1 MDHKAITLDV
11 KADGEGRIE
20 GYGSVFNVTDLGGDV
35 VEAGAFRE
43 SLAKR
48 MPKMLWQHDMGEP
61 IGVWDDAVED
71 AKGLL
76 LKGRLATT
84 TTRGRDAYELAKMGA
99 LTGLSIGYRVTDYEM
114 DGNNRRIKACD
125 LYETSMVTMPINEL
139 ARLTSVKGEPS
150 IGDVERALRGIGF
163 SRTEAKA
170 MASGAWKRRDDVLRE
185 AGVTVPEDDQR
196 EVDELKALLTETLS
210 KMERQ
215 SV

>member
-1 MDHKAITLDV
+1 MEHKAITLDV

-20 GYGSVFNVTDLGGDV
+20 GYGSVFGVTDLGGDV

-43 SLAKR
+43 SLTKR

-61 IGVWDDAVED
+61 IGVWDEAVED
-71 AKGLL
+71 DKGLRM
-76 LKGRLATT
+76 KGRLATN

-99 LTGLSIGYRVTDYEM
+99 LTGLSIGYRVADYEM

-125 LYETSMVTMPINEL
+125 LYETSMVTMPMNEL
-139 ARLTSVKGEPS
+139 AQLTSVKGEPS
-150 IGDVERALRGIGF
+150 IGDVERALRTIGF

-170 MASGAWKRRDDVLRE
+170 MASGAWKRREDVLRE

-196 EVDELKALLTETLS
+196 EVDALKALLTETLS
-210 KMERQ
+210 KMEARK
-215 SV
+215 